1 MWIIPLFKVVGAVK
15 VAAQRS
21 RSRKATLE
29 ALALCAGNVALE
41 QAVRM
46 AIHHAEY
53 VVVYRNACDAQ
64 ALSGTRWPS

>member
-41 QAVRM
+41 KAVRK
-46 AIHHAEY
+46 AIAEAEIQVTRCAAY
-53 VVVYRNACDAQ
+53 DETAI
-64 ALSGTRWPS
+64 SGTRWPS